1 MEKTLEDVECTLFTL
16 DAQEG
21 EEYIWEKKLK
31 KKSPSRDIPDGE
43 YTLNRN
49 IKGFGRVNGKA
60 IVKKGVFTLLK
71 GSFCGNTGTGY
82 VHSLRKSAKIKD
94 NILQEDIDC
103 FSPSSA
109 GWVIIGKSNNGW
121 MEWKDSD
128 GNSIEKY
135 RSKEDND

>member
-1 MEKTLEDVECTLFTL
+1 MLASL
-16 DAQEG
+16 DGKQIYPKDKSKKEVFNEAT
-21 EEYIWEKKLK
+21 EEIKLK
-31 KKSPSRDIPDGE
+31 TEGGFIPDGE

-82 VHSLRKSAKIKD
+82 IHSLRKSAKIKD

-103 FSPSSA
+103 FSPPVR
-109 GWVIIGKSNNGW
+109 GG
-121 MEWKDSD
+121 
-128 GNSIEKY
+128 
-135 RSKEDND
+135 